1 VDEQRACT
9 LLSHVCAREKCS
21 GNEYLLFART
31 KAAQHSDAQGLS
43 RPAAQEDKKQK
54 GNGSL
59 CSSSLDNEVGS
70 FSASAF
76 LCLHQKIGP

>member
-31 KAAQHSDAQGLS
+31 KAAQHSALGLS
-43 RPAAQEDKKQK
+43 RPAAQEDKK
-54 GNGSL
+54 GM
-59 CSSSLDNEVGS
+59 EV
-70 FSASAF
+70 
-76 LCLHQKIGP
+76 HVHPV